1 MLNYQLIPTDTNCNV
16 PIHVVLP
23 GSQARFPRQAS
34 HMASKAA
41 SALKDNLAKPQ
52 EIKAWV
58 PQNFHRNLE
67 PWNHGVW
74 LSIEFP
80 EEFPYGHRI
89 LFPSPEFPYLPLSG
103 IIFYP
108 RFGNRSYPYC
118 ILPVMAGQQIPS
130 LMVYH
135 FRDVQNKKS
144 RNMGHSPTFA
154 WDFLRTSIQDI
165 LVYQRNIGKTC
176 QDCSLHP
183 LLSWATC
190 DEPKPS
196 WVPWARMTWEIL
208 EIVHESLKRYWNHN
222 QQKSIPSLMML

>member
-135 FRDVQNKKS
+135 FRDVQNKKIAKHGAFTNICLGFFENIYTRHPGLPAKYRENLPRLQPS
-144 RNMGHSPTFA
+144 STSVMSNLRWAQTKLSAMSKDDMRNTGNCA
-154 WDFLRTSIQDI
+154 WKL
-165 LVYQRNIGKTC
+165 K
-176 QDCSLHP
+176 
-183 LLSWATC
+183 
-190 DEPKPS
+190 
-196 WVPWARMTWEIL
+196 EIL
-208 EIVHESLKRYWNHN
+208 ES
-222 QQKSIPSLMML
+222 